1 MAQTIALDKSD
12 IDFKIP
18 VHLIQGKED
27 LLTSPAVTEKYF
39 SALKSS
45 GKSYLLVE
53 KSGHDL
59 SDRMFNAQ
67 LNVLRAGAKRI
78 THP

>member
-1 MAQTIALDKSD
+1 MAHTIALDKSD

-27 LLTSPAVTEKYF
+27 LLTSPTVTEKYF

-45 GKSYLLVE
+45 GKSYQLV
-53 KSGHDL
+53 
-59 SDRMFNAQ
+59 
-67 LNVLRAGAKRI
+67 
-78 THP
+78 